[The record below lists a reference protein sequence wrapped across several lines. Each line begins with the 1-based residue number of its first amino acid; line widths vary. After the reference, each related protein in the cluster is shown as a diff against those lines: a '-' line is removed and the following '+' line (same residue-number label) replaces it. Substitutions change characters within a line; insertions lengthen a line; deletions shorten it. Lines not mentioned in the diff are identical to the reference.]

1 MSNITE
7 RVDGEFALAAGASVW
22 WGVWWT
28 PHRFIVVVPESLH
41 AAHGHKLKYTDHY
54 VQRFVH
60 QFSLSYDIRVP
71 DWPIVPPQ
79 SAREP
84 PCRSYWPGSL
94 LSRP

>member
-54 VQRFVH
+54 VQKFTDKTEYRFKITNLGSEEAH
-60 QFSLSYDIRVP
+60 IGLR
-71 DWPIVPPQ
+71 WIVV
-79 SAREP
+79 
-84 PCRSYWPGSL
+84 W
-94 LSRP
+94 